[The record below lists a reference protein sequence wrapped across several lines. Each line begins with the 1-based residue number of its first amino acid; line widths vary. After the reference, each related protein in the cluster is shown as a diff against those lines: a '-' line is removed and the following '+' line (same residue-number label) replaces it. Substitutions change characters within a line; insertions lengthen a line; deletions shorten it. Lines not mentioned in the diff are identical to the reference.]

1 MCVQIAVGEVFCVEG
16 DEDSRST
23 AGRAAGGITVAVE
36 EPSMAAAAA
45 RRRGGGRGDGGEKAL
60 GTALTKDVY
69 ELGA

>member
-1 MCVQIAVGEVFCVEG
+1 MQYC
-16 DEDSRST
+16 RSS
-23 AGRAAGGITVAVE
+23 GRWHHIAVE

-69 ELGA
+69 ELGAQPAIADARARGECKRS